1 VNASPEKVRGA
12 LLEIPRLVESHSPP
26 VTIMRPT
33 SGWVPLRLGDVW
45 AYRELLY
52 FLALRDVKVRYKQ
65 TAIGAAWAVL
75 QPLIVTAVFAVVFGR
90 LARLPSDGVP
100 YALFALAGLVP
111 WTAFASSLQGAS
123 LSLVNN
129 VNLVGKVYF
138 PRLCLPLAA
147 ALAGLVDLA
156 VSVVVLIVVALLYGV
171 VPGAGMLVLPGLV
184 VLLLLAC
191 LGPALWLA
199 AVNVRYRDVRQV
211 IPFLVQVLL
220 FASPVVY
227 PSTLIEGPLRYLY
240 ALNPVV
246 GVVEGFRWAVLGT
259 GRDVLAVVGVSALS
273 AALITVVGAYFFRR
287 AERGFADVI

>member
-1 VNASPEKVRGA
+1 M
-12 LLEIPRLVESHSPP
+12 EIRRLVESYSPP

-75 QPLIVTAVFAVVFGR
+75 QPLIVTAVFALVFGR

-123 LSLVNN
+123 LSPVNN

-156 VSVVVLIVVALLYGV
+156 VSLVVLIVVALLYGV

-273 AALITVVGAYFFRR
+273 AALIAVGGAYFFRR

>member
-1 VNASPEKVRGA
+1 
-12 LLEIPRLVESHSPP
+12 LEIPRLVESHSPP

>member
-1 VNASPEKVRGA
+1 M
-12 LLEIPRLVESHSPP
+12 EIRRLVESHSPP

-156 VSVVVLIVVALLYGV
+156 VSLVVLIVVALLYGV

-273 AALITVVGAYFFRR
+273 AALIAVGGAYFFRR